1 MKLTKLFILA
11 KIYAKMKHSFFL
23 IMKYATTGGHI
34 YNNRSFKKKKKT
46 AALLNSSD
54 KYKRKKTDNDQM
66 KILVHQVIM

>member
-1 MKLTKLFILA
+1 MLQLEVIFTI
-11 KIYAKMKHSFFL
+11 I
-23 IMKYATTGGHI
+23 GH
-34 YNNRSFKKKKKT
+34 FEKKKKNT

>member
-1 MKLTKLFILA
+1 MLQLEVIFTI
-11 KIYAKMKHSFFL
+11 I
-23 IMKYATTGGHI
+23 GH
-34 YNNRSFKKKKKT
+34 FEKKKNT